1 MTELNEMQQKFIA
14 TETEKLISLNE
25 QKNEYLKLSTLTAD
39 QFAAF
44 KSILKQIETSQGK
57 IAFASQPVDNTPE
70 RVEAIDKFINN
81 IEIEV
86 DMPQAVD
93 RSPITSYDIFVSSLT
108 HYQEK
113 LAEHNKVLND
123 QLACTKDILN
133 LMEAYTEE
141 LDENEISDAL
151 SQRIESERKIK
162 DDLTVALDCNNER
175 LDYAEEI
182 CNKIIANY
190 DLLSD
195 INFFL
200 NNPLGMPDYEER
212 VKAVS
217 SIL

>member
-14 TETEKLISLNE
+14 AETEKLISLND

-39 QFAAF
+39 QFTAF
-44 KSILKQIETSQGK
+44 KSLLKQIETAQGK

-70 RVEAIDKFINN
+70 RVDAIDKFINS

-86 DMPQAVD
+86 DMPETED
-93 RSPITSYDIFVSSLT
+93 RKPITDYDIFVSTLT
-108 HYQEK
+108 NYREK
-113 LAEHNKVLND
+113 LAEHNQVLED

-133 LMEAYTEE
+133 LMEAYLEE
-141 LDENEISDAL
+141 LNPNEVSDAL

-162 DDLTVALDCNNER
+162 DDLTVALECNTER
-175 LDYAEEI
+175 LAYAEEI
-182 CNKIIANY
+182 CKKILANY

-200 NNPLGMPDYEER
+200 NNPLNMPDYEER